1 MLFCV
6 ASPFRVRRS
15 YHRLTQRR
23 TTVQMHLPFLDLP
36 VPEARVWDALA
47 HDQRAV
53 VIDVLARLFVKAA
66 VAHAALEGSPDE

>member
-6 ASPFRVRRS
+6 ASPLRVRRS
-15 YHRLTQRR
+15 HHRLTQRR

-36 VPEARVWDALA
+36 APEARVWEALA

-53 VIDVLARLFVKAA
+53 VIDVLARLFVNAA
-66 VAHAALEGSPDE
+66 VAQALEERPDE